1 METRRIGSLAVSVV
15 GLGCNN
21 FGGRLDRDGVQAVV
35 DAALEAG
42 VNLFDT
48 ADMYGDTRSEVLLGQ
63 ALGGRR
69 DQAVVATKFGW
80 RLDDQRHGAKPAYVR
95 RAVEDSL
102 RRLGTDRIDLYQ
114 LHQPDPETP
123 IAQTLAALEEL
134 VRAGKVRE
142 IGCSNFSAAQ
152 LREAQAAVRD
162 GAARFVSVQN
172 EYSLVQREPEREVLA
187 ECERQ
192 GLAFLPFFPLAS
204 GLLTGK
210 YRRGAPLP
218 AGTRLA
224 GQSGF
229 ANRFLNP
236 RNLAIADALAGFAAR
251 RGHSLLEL
259 AFSWLLS
266 HRQVCSVIA
275 GAMSAEQLRANVAA
289 AGWRLTTDELAETD
303 KIYETPETPAIT
315 GIDHPAPPKA

>member
-1 METRRIGSLAVSVV
+1 MERRILGATGISVSEMA
-15 GLGCNN
+15 LGAMM
-21 FGGRLDRDGVQAVV
+21 FGAGGNPDHDDSARVIH
-35 DAALEAG
+35 AALDAG
-42 VNLFDT
+42 INLVDT
-48 ADMYGDTRSEVLLGQ
+48 SDVYSGGESEIIVGQ
-63 ALGGRR
+63 AIKGRR
-69 DQAVVATKFGW
+69 DDVVLATKFC
-80 RLDDQRHGAKPAYVR
+80 LPMGADPNQSGGSR
-95 RAVEDSL
+95 RWITRAVEDSL

-123 IAQTLAALEEL
+123 IPQTLAALDEL

-172 EYSLVQREPEREVLA
+172 EYSLVQREPESEVLA

-192 GLAFLPFFPLAS
+192 GLGFLPFFPLAS

-210 YRRGAPLP
+210 YRRGAPMP

-224 GQSGF
+224 GKSGF
-229 ANRFLNP
+229 ANRFLNQ
-236 RNLAIADALAGFAAR
+236 RNLALADALADFAAR

-275 GAMSAEQLRANVAA
+275 GAISAEQVGANVAA
-289 AGWRLTTDELAETD
+289 AGWRLTPDELAEVD
-303 KIYETPETPAIT
+303 EASE
-315 GIDHPAPPKA
+315 IDRLAPPQA

>member
-1 METRRIGSLAVSVV
+1 VETRRIGSLAVSVV

-21 FGGRLDRDGVQAVV
+21 FGGRLDRNGVQAVV
-35 DAALEAG
+35 DAALQAG
-42 VNLFDT
+42 VNFFDT

-69 DQAVVATKFGW
+69 EQAVVATKFGW

-123 IAQTLAALEEL
+123 IAQTLAALDEL

-172 EYSLVQREPEREVLA
+172 EYSLVQREPESEVLA

-192 GLAFLPFFPLAS
+192 GLGFLPFFPLAS

-210 YRRGAPLP
+210 YRRGAPMP

-224 GQSGF
+224 GKSGF
-229 ANRFLNP
+229 ANRFLNQ
-236 RNLAIADALAGFAAR
+236 RNLALADALADFAAR

-275 GAMSAEQLRANVAA
+275 GAMSAEQVGANVAA
-289 AGWRLTTDELAETD
+289 AGWRLTPDELAEVD
-303 KIYETPETPAIT
+303 EASE
-315 GIDHPAPPKA
+315 IDRLAPPQA